1 MLNSSR
7 RAFLA
12 APSAAALVPSS
23 VVAASIE
30 PDPILAAI
38 RNHQK
43 LYGSLGQALT
53 EQSALEEALNWLHT
67 AGKYKSNPR
76 WIAIENRVGELHEL
90 INLAECELINV
101 APTTSKG
108 VIELFRYVIAQEAKG
123 NEWRGHYTDDDRP
136 GSYRSWYYYLLRNVL
151 SVLDGQA
158 VQS

>member
-67 AGKYKSNPR
+67 AGKYKSNP
-76 WIAIENRVGELHEL
+76 